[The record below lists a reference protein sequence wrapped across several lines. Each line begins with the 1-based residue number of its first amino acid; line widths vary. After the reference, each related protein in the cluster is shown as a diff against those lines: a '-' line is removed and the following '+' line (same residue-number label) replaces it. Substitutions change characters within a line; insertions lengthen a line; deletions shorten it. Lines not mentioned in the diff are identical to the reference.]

1 MLTLILSLV
10 SKAFL
15 FVEGPSTAAADLL
28 MVIGGPALACPTPG
42 NMDAPAPGFSFLFI
56 FKLNLAPRAEL
67 GSDDY
72 AVK

>member
-1 MLTLILSLV
+1 MLTLILSLF

-15 FVEGPSTAAADLL
+15 FVEGPSTAADLF

-67 GSDDY
+67 GSNDS